1 MKRTHFIVEKEENIA
16 KVVINRPERKNAFLR
31 HMWTDFADILRELES
46 DRKVRVIVITGAG
59 DQSFVSGA
67 DISEMTGEFP
77 ALVKTETVNPVASLT
92 RVIENMEK
100 VVIAMINGYA
110 LGGGCQ
116 IALACD
122 LRVASSEAQLGI
134 PSAKI
139 GICLS
144 FENIKRVVDLVG
156 PGRAKDILFTG
167 RRIASREALSI
178 GLVDYVVPHQD
189 LASFT
194 ADLADTIARNAPLSV
209 LGAKKTINTLA
220 RNYNLRE
227 IEDEFAVSRACY
239 LSEDFQEGV
248 RAFLEKRKPEFQ
260 GR

>member
-1 MKRTHFIVEKEENIA
+1 
-16 KVVINRPERKNAFLR
+16 
-31 HMWTDFADILRELES
+31 MWTALSEILRELES
-46 DRKVRVIVITGAG
+46 DDRIRVVLITGAG
-59 DQSFVSGA
+59 DKSFVSGA
-67 DISEMTGEFP
+67 DISEMTGEFSTT
-77 ALVKTETVNPVASLT
+77 VKTETVNPVASLT

-110 LGGGCQ
+110 IGGGCQ

-122 LRVASSEAQLGI
+122 LRVASAEAQLGI
-134 PSAKI
+134 PSARI

-144 FENIKRVVDLVG
+144 FENIKRLVDLVG

-167 RRIASREALSI
+167 RRISSREALSI

-194 ADLADTIARNAPLSV
+194 ADLANTIAQNAPLSV
-209 LGAKKTINTLA
+209 LGAKKTINMLA
-220 RNYNLRE
+220 RNHNLRE
-227 IEDEFAVSRACY
+227 IEDEFVISRECY

-248 RAFLEKRKPEFQ
+248 KAFLEKRKPKFQ
-260 GR
+260 GK